1 MCIVW
6 SSRSRIRIM
15 RYTVAPA
22 RGERG
27 CACAV
32 GLLGIFEH
40 VGAVPPVLVLDNRP
54 AASPVTAKHHTVMA
68 DGTYMVHGWC
78 LIVAIDGDGG
88 EVLVW
93 QWCAHE
99 SRAAYIT
106 LFSRIPVPDV
116 PGNGR
121 GCAACVRRAGR
132 RGWERGSSAAPVARA
147 ARHAR
152 GPDL

>member
-1 MCIVW
+1 M
-6 SSRSRIRIM
+6 
-15 RYTVAPA
+15 
-22 RGERG
+22 
-27 CACAV
+27 
-32 GLLGIFEH
+32 
-40 VGAVPPVLVLDNRP
+40 
-54 AASPVTAKHHTVMA
+54 TAKHHTVMA

-116 PGNGR
+116 PVTDGLR
-121 GCAACVRRAGR
+121 GVRAACRQAWLGTRIQR
-132 RGWERGSSAAPVARA
+132 CPVARA